1 MYNIQK
7 SNKNTDTITAPVVQ
21 ILWYLKCWFP
31 YFVLI
36 SPIPSTFYRQSRWGI
51 FIYFFLLSQIRMSQ
65 PDYPRPRRCNIGTTH
80 MIDYS
85 VRGCVPYFV
94 SLATAFQAYHTNSLF
109 LFQNKTSLHSRIFFA
124 VLVFSDV
131 TSTKIHPI
139 VLHVKW
145 VWLVHI
151 HLHQV
156 PFSLSRPWIH
166 VLIENSLSFDI
177 LMSL

>member
-1 MYNIQK
+1 MFKCTIWK
-7 SNKNTDTITAPVVQ
+7 SNNTNADTITTPMEKL
-21 ILWYLKCWFP
+21 LWYITCWFP

-65 PDYPRPRRCNIGTTH
+65 PDYPRPSRCNIGTTH

-109 LFQNKTSLHSRIFFA
+109 LFQNKTSLHSRIFFE
-124 VLVFSDV
+124 VLVLSDV
-131 TSTKIHPI
+131 PSATIHPI
-139 VLHVKW
+139 VPHVNW
-145 VWLVHI
+145 FQQVHI

-156 PFSLSRPWIH
+156 PSSISRPFRH
-166 VLIENSLSFDI
+166 VLNEK
-177 LMSL
+177 